1 MEQVLDTVASTP
13 AILPLERQ
21 IEAVR
26 DFRAKLAQEK
36 TILDTSREEW
46 YAQNSEQIIYVE
58 HIKHELELSEAALR
72 EATLSAYEETGNKK
86 PAPGVGIREAK
97 KVIYE
102 KPDALAW
109 AKDHGV
115 CLDLDHKAFEALA
128 KSCDGRDMPCEVK
141 VEAQATIAR
150 EL

>member
-36 TILDTSREEW
+36 TILDTSRDEW
-46 YAQNSEQIIYVE
+46 YTRNYAQITYIE
-58 HIKHELELSEAALR
+58 HIKYELELSEAALR
-72 EATLSAYEETGNKK
+72 EAVISAFAETGNKK